1 MSNDL
6 LQKVID
12 TTALGTAGSN
22 LSGDGRTLGG
32 TGLLYPDQANRF
44 LDYMWDATILAK
56 TARTIRM
63 RSNTTEIDRTYV
75 NQRIMSVASEDNPRD
90 YAQGTGTGGFNN
102 QEARFAKVSLT
113 TRKLR
118 LDWELSAEALED
130 NIEGPDLEDHIA
142 RLMATQ
148 AGNDIEDVLINGTGV
163 AADAL
168 MGAFKGF
175 RQLAIDNAHVL
186 DAGGYGLDKAVFN
199 AAIKQ
204 LPRKYKQRR
213 NQLRFFAGSN
223 LVQDYLYNLTAMSQT
238 GFTPFDIASSIVRGE
253 VAANDGG
260 PGTVTPYAFGI
271 PVVNVPLMDELS
283 RTVWGPSHAGTYAG
297 MGAASANAGLNA
309 GDVHLTFP
317 QNFIIGIKRD
327 VVVYRLFQP
336 KKDTIE
342 YTLFIRVGCQLEN
355 YDAHVIVTNIALGG
369 TVGAFGTAT
378 IGGAGNFGASAGPSV
393 SFIGTA
399 SLTGVTASAAGGI
412 YSPTASNI
420 GIGGVGPANTY

>member
-1 MSNDL
+1 MSNEL

-12 TTALGTAGSN
+12 TGAGSTSGLGEYAVDTGTSPKQ
-22 LSGDGRTLGG
+22 LSGN
-32 TGLLYPDQANRF
+32 GLLYPDQANRF

-63 RSNTTEIDRTYV
+63 RSNTTEIDRVSV
-75 NQRIMSVASEDNPRD
+75 NQRIMTVAAEDNPVNYYD
-90 YAQGTGTGGFNN
+90 NTGTGTETAKFTNRD
-102 QEARFAKVSLT
+102 AKFAKISLT

-118 LDWELSAEALED
+118 LDWELSAESLED

-148 AGNDIEDVLINGTGV
+148 AGNDVEDVLINGTGTGSG
-163 AADAL
+163 L
-168 MGAFKGF
+168 ISAFRGF
-175 RQLAIDNAHVL
+175 RQLALDNGHVL
-186 DAGGYGLDKAVFN
+186 DAAGYGLDKTIFN

-213 NQLRFFAGSN
+213 NQLRFFTGSN

-260 PGTVTPYAFGI
+260 PGTVTPFAFGI
-271 PVVNVPLMDELS
+271 PVVNVPLIDETARS
-283 RTVWGPSHAGTYAG
+283 VTVNAGSPS
-297 MGAASANAGLNA
+297 ASANSGLYS

-355 YDAHVIVTNIALGG
+355 YDAHVIVKNIAVGG
-369 TVGAFGTAT
+369 TTAPFGVLT
-378 IGGAGNFGASAGPSV
+378 GGAVYGQLAASAGASV
-393 SFIGTA
+393 TA
-399 SLTGVTASAAGGI
+399 AVTASTSIG
-412 YSPTASNI
+412 SAS
-420 GIGGVGPANTY
+420 GVAEVINSSASAINNRTTTF